1 LFMPSKL
8 SNRSVD
14 PRLDDVL
21 RAARDA
27 HRHFSSW
34 RRSRLG
40 LRGGLLYVLATP
52 LAFATIVSLA
62 RGTFFAAAAAAVAF
76 CLITAGAYFNRRGIM
91 EELVAPERRFTRS
104 WAMPHKY
111 TAALAV
117 TAGTVLAAYA
127 AVGQNGLVSIAFG
140 LLALVGF
147 HMTYRLPD
155 PRAALG
161 VPRQAVRD
169 KSLQKTLA
177 QAELQILAIEKSAL
191 RISNREL
198 EQRLQRIAAQG
209 RAILGQMVERPE
221 ERFRARKF
229 LNVYLEGAE
238 RVASRYAKTH
248 RLARDQELEQNFRN
262 VLVEIEK
269 VFGQQLS
276 RLAENDVFDLDVQ
289 IEVLRKQL
297 EREGIT

>member
-1 LFMPSKL
+1 
-8 SNRSVD
+8 VD
-14 PRLDDVL
+14 PRLDTVI

-27 HRHFSSW
+27 HQHFSTW

-62 RGTFFAAAAAAVAF
+62 GGAFSAAAAAALGFALVA
-76 CLITAGAYFNRRGIM
+76 AGGFFNRRGIL
-91 EELVAPERRFTRS
+91 EQLVAPERRFTRS

-111 TAALAV
+111 VAAAAV
-117 TAGTVLAAYA
+117 AAGTAVAAYG
-127 AVGQNGLVSIAFG
+127 AVGQNGLVSAAFG
-140 LLALVGF
+140 LLALAGF
-147 HMTYRLPD
+147 HMAYRLPN
-155 PRAALG
+155 PRAAFG
-161 VPRQAVRD
+161 VPENAVHD
-169 KSLQKTLA
+169 KTLHKALA
-177 QAELQILAIEKSAL
+177 QAELRILAIEKSAM
-191 RISNREL
+191 RIGNREL
-198 EQRLQRIAAQG
+198 EQRLQRIATQG
-209 RAILGQMVERPE
+209 RAILDQMVARPE

-238 RVASRYAKTH
+238 RVAGRYAKTH
-248 RLARDQELEQNFRN
+248 RLARGRKLEQNFRN

-276 RLAENDVFDLDVQ
+276 RLAGHDVFDLDVQ

-297 EREGIT
+297 EREGIN

>member
-1 LFMPSKL
+1 M
-8 SNRSVD
+8 D
-14 PRLDDVL
+14 PRVDDMF
-21 RAARDA
+21 RAAREA
-27 HRHFSSW
+27 HRHFASW

-40 LRGGLLYVLATP
+40 LRGGLLYFLATP
-52 LAFATIVSLA
+52 LAFATIISLA
-62 RGTFFAAAAAAVAF
+62 GGAFSAAAAAAVAF
-76 CLITAGAYFNRRGIM
+76 GLITAGAHFNRRGIL
-91 EELVAPERRFTRS
+91 EELVAPERRYTRS

-117 TAGTVLAAYA
+117 TAGTMIAAYG
-127 AVGQNGLVSIAFG
+127 AVGQNGLVSTAFG
-140 LLALVGF
+140 VLALAGF
-147 HMTYRLPD
+147 HMAYRLPA

-161 VPRQAVRD
+161 VPRQVVRD
-169 KSLQKTLA
+169 KSLQKVLA

-191 RISNREL
+191 RIGNPEL
-198 EQRLQRIAAQG
+198 GQRLQRIATQG
-209 RAILGQMVERPE
+209 RAILDQMVERPE

-238 RVASRYAKTH
+238 RVASRYARTH
-248 RLARDQELEQNFRN
+248 RLARGQELEQNFRN

-276 RLAENDVFDLDVQ
+276 RLAEHDVFDLDVQ

>member
-1 LFMPSKL
+1 MDTRPE
-8 SNRSVD
+8 
-14 PRLDDVL
+14 DVL
-21 RAARDA
+21 KAARDVY
-27 HRHFSSW
+27 RQFSSW

-52 LAFATIVSLA
+52 LAIAAIVSLA
-62 RGTFFAAAAAAVAF
+62 RGAFSSAAAAATAF
-76 CLITAGAYFNRRGIM
+76 CLIAAGAHFNRRGIL

-117 TAGTVLAAYA
+117 AAGTVVAAYA
-127 AVGQNGLVSIAFG
+127 AVGQNGLVSTAFG
-140 LLALVGF
+140 VLAVVGF
-147 HMTYRLPD
+147 HMRYRLPD
-155 PRAALG
+155 PRAAFRVQRRDIG
-161 VPRQAVRD
+161 D
-169 KSLQKTLA
+169 KSLREALA

-191 RISNREL
+191 RIGNREL

-209 RAILGQMVERPE
+209 RAILDQMVERPE

-238 RVASRYAKTH
+238 RVAGRYAKTH
-248 RLARDQELEQNFRN
+248 RLARDRELEQSFRN
-262 VLVEIEK
+262 VLVEIEN
-269 VFGQQLS
+269 VFQQQLG
-276 RLAENDVFDLDVQ
+276 RLVEHDVFDLDVQ
-289 IEVLRKQL
+289 IDVLRKRL

>member
-1 LFMPSKL
+1 
-8 SNRSVD
+8 VD
-14 PRLDDVL
+14 PSLDRLV

-27 HRHFSSW
+27 QQNFSSW

-52 LAFATIVSLA
+52 LAFAAIVSLA
-62 RGTFFAAAAAAVAF
+62 GGEFSAAAAAAVAF
-76 CLITAGAYFNRRGIM
+76 GLIAAGAYFNRRGIL

-111 TAALAV
+111 VAALAV
-117 TAGTVLAAYA
+117 AAGTVVAAYG
-127 AVGQNGLVSIAFG
+127 AVGQSGLVSAAFG
-140 LLALVGF
+140 VLALAGF
-147 HMTYRLPD
+147 HMAYRLPH
-155 PRAALG
+155 PRDAFG
-161 VPRQAVRD
+161 VPLKAVD
-169 KSLQKTLA
+169 DKTLHKA
-177 QAELQILAIEKSAL
+177 LVQAELRILAIEKSAM
-191 RISNREL
+191 RIGNREL
-198 EQRLQRIAAQG
+198 EQRLQQIAGQG
-209 RAILGQMVERPE
+209 RAILDQMVARPE

-238 RVASRYAKTH
+238 RVAGRYAKTH
-248 RLARDQELEQNFRN
+248 RLARGQELEQNFRN
-262 VLVEIEK
+262 VLIEIEK

-276 RLAENDVFDLDVQ
+276 RLAEHEVFDLDVQ